1 MVLLDENYWSER
13 YKTGLIGWDIG
24 YASSPLVQYLD
35 QIGNKCISVLIPGA
49 GNAYEAY
56 YAFRTGFKNVHVLD
70 VSKKPLDSF
79 RMKHSD
85 FPKENLHHQNFFDHI
100 NSYDLI
106 LEQTFFCALDP
117 NLREEYSRKMLE
129 LLNPGGNLAGVLFD
143 RTFDS
148 NGPPFGGNKEKY
160 LTYFTEKFQIKT
172 FEPCYNSIPER
183 EGTELFI
190 QLQKSET

>member
-1 MVLLDENYWSER
+1 M
-13 YKTGLIGWDIG
+13 
-24 YASSPLVQYLD
+24 
-35 QIGNKCISVLIPGA
+35 
-49 GNAYEAY
+49 
-56 YAFRTGFKNVHVLD
+56 
-70 VSKKPLDSF
+70 PLDSF

-129 LLNPGGNLAGVLFD
+129 LLNPGGILAGVLFD

-148 NGPPFGGNKEKY
+148 KGPPFGGNKEKY
-160 LTYFTEKFQIKT
+160 LSYFTEKFQIKT

-183 EGTELFI
+183 ACTELFI
-190 QLQKSET
+190 RLQKSKT